1 MQSIDFKKLLPHLLI
16 ILGFAVFS
24 LVYCYP
30 ALQGKSLTQ
39 HDILSWEGMFRQ
51 SKTYYD
57 STGINPLWTNSMFGG
72 MPTYTIGYTV
82 NKNYV
87 SNITYSLTDIMAK
100 PAYHF
105 FLAMLCFYILMHVM
119 RINRWLGVI
128 GAFAYAFA
136 TYNVVIIVAG
146 HETKMLSVAYFP
158 AVLAGLIL
166 LYRGHRASGTIVLSL
181 MLTLMIGVGHWQVLY
196 YSLFVFGGFVICK
209 LIETIR
215 NRSSIKDFLIPSGIA
230 LVIVAIGAATCMSTL
245 LPTREYTKFTMRGG
259 ESELTINKD
268 PNKKTG
274 GLDKDYAFTWSNGI
288 TETFCAMIPYLY
300 GGSLSEPV
308 EKAPETE
315 ALVGG
320 QLQAAPLYWGPQK
333 MGISG
338 PVYFGAVICFL
349 FVLATMVV
357 KSSHKWWIIAVCALT
372 IMMSWGDNFKA
383 LNYFLFDHLPM
394 YNKFRV
400 PTMIL
405 IIPEMLFPI
414 LAIWGLTDIISGKV
428 PDEELIRKL
437 KIATGIT
444 AGICLLFAFAG
455 SMFFDYSNAAIDA
468 QFPKQLLE
476 PLKEDRKALASKS
489 SLTSAVYILLA
500 AGLIWG
506 FAKAKL
512 NKNLL
517 VGGIG
522 LLIFTDLISV
532 AKNYLNEDNY
542 EDTLSMEEAVAPRPA
557 DREVLKDKDP
567 YFRVV
572 DLSRNV
578 YNDAI
583 PAYYFK
589 NVGGYSPAKMEHY
602 QDLIDVQLG
611 GRQSNGKFNA
621 QVLNMLN
628 TKYIIFQAGQQ
639 GQVVYQQNPGANG
652 NAWFVSEVKAVKTAD
667 EEMQAMN
674 AGALGD
680 TAVVPDAFDSKKTA
694 VIREEFAKDLSGY
707 TFGKDSAASIK
718 LTRYGMNDLSF
729 VSNNTQ
735 NGVAVFSDIW
745 YPLGWEATIDGKPA
759 EIIRADYVLRALK
772 VPAGQHTIEFHFRPQ
787 SYALGSKLAVSG
799 NIALLALIAVAG
811 FFLMRKKEQ
820 EETVKEEAGM

>member
-1 MQSIDFKKLLPHLLI
+1 MQSINFKRLLPHLLI
-16 ILGFAVFS
+16 VLGFAVFS

-30 ALQGKSLTQ
+30 ALQGRSLTQ
-39 HDILSWEGMFRQ
+39 HDLMNWEAMFHQ
-51 SKTYYD
+51 SRTYYD

-72 MPTYTIGYTV
+72 MPTYTIGYTI

-87 SNITYSLTDIMAK
+87 SEITYFITKIVAK

-105 FLAMLCFYILMHVM
+105 FLAMTCFYILMSVM

-128 GAFAYAFA
+128 GSFAYAFA
-136 TYNVVIIVAG
+136 TYNVVIIAVG

-166 LYRGHRASGTIVLSL
+166 LYRGKWAAGAILLSL
-181 MLTLMIGVGHWQVLY
+181 MLALMIGVGHWQVLY
-196 YSLFVFGGFVICK
+196 YSIFVFAGFVICK
-209 LIETIR
+209 LVETIR
-215 NRSSIKDFLIPSGIA
+215 SKKNFKEFLIPSVIA
-230 LVIVAIGAATCMSTL
+230 LVIVLIGAATCMSTL

-268 PNKKTG
+268 PNKKAG

-288 TETFCAMIPYLY
+288 AETFCAMIPYLY

-338 PVYFGAVICFL
+338 PVYFGAIICFL
-349 FVLATMVV
+349 FVFAAMIV
-357 KSSHKWWIIAVCALT
+357 KSPHKWWIIAVCAIT

-383 LNYFLFDHLPM
+383 FNYFLFDTLPM

-405 IIPEMLFPI
+405 IIPQMLFPI
-414 LAIWGLTDIISGKV
+414 LGMWGLMDIISGKISN
-428 PDEELIRKL
+428 EELIKKL
-437 KIATGIT
+437 KIAAGIT
-444 AGICLLFAFAG
+444 AGICILFAFGG
-455 SMFFDYSNAAIDA
+455 SMFFDYSNATIDA

-476 PLKEDRKALASKS
+476 PLKQDRQALATKS
-489 SLTSAVYILLA
+489 SLTSAVYILLT
-500 AGLIWG
+500 AGLIWAY
-506 FAKAKL
+506 AKDKL

-517 VGGIG
+517 IGGVG
-522 LLIFTDLISV
+522 LLVFIDLISV

-542 EDTLSMEEAVAPRPA
+542 EDTVTLEEAFAPRPV
-557 DREVLKDKDP
+557 DLEVLKDHTP
-567 YFRVV
+567 YYRVL

-578 YNDAI
+578 YNDAFA
-583 PAYYFK
+583 AYHFK

-602 QDLIDVQLG
+602 QDLIDVHMG
-611 GRQSNGKFNA
+611 GQQSGGKFNA

-639 GQVVYQQNPGANG
+639 GQVVYQQNPEANG
-652 NAWFVSEVKAVKTAD
+652 NAWFVNEVKAVKTAD
-667 EEMQAMN
+667 EEMNAMKA
-674 AGALGD
+674 AGLGD

-694 VIREEFAKDLSGY
+694 VMREEFSKDLAGY
-707 TFGKDSAASIK
+707 TFGKDSTASIK
-718 LTRYGMNDLSF
+718 LTKYGMNDLSF
-729 VSNNTQ
+729 ISNNTQ

-759 EIIRADYVLRALK
+759 EIMRANYVLRALK
-772 VPAGQHTIEFHFRPQ
+772 VPAGQHTIEFHFRPH
-787 SYALGSKLAVSG
+787 SYILGSKLAVSG
-799 NIALLALIAVAG
+799 NIALFALIAIAG
-811 FFLMRKKEQ
+811 FFLMRSKE
-820 EETVKEEAGM
+820 EEGEVKEEVEM